1 MSECDIRGFGLTVQ
15 YTVTAVCGD
24 ARGARGASSRKR
36 SPSFLIVIGV
46 STQKGPASGVPVN
59 MRASS
64 SSLIFIGSAA
74 LIYVVAYMHGRAAGP
89 PNGAVHCSCSEQ
101 SRTLILSQSV
111 DSHALAECVLHH
123 LPTRGVMHGRL
134 SRCLGRSSWQPPG
147 RPSGTSSSS
156 SSWEGSATAQPV
168 DEDEFEEGT
177 TDEVASA
184 LAKSLDNV
192 VSEGEEA
199 AAVSDTRSDTLPAD
213 ERAAKMLAA
222 IQEHIVE
229 EEDAVEANEASVTP
243 PVAAATAAVAAA
255 TPDAPAAQQQAAP
268 APGVKHAEP
277 TDDVEVTTEVL
288 RSGARA
294 LATAQLGAPRRR
306 YRWLSVDYH
315 IATAQDVGHT
325 LKELGQTF
333 VEKSLSGAC
342 GRRKTCAQAH
352 ELAPLTKD
360 SAFTLCPQ
368 PHALRRAAFEA
379 LRGSE
384 MMQSTDSVVCSHPAA
399 LCEVWLPFNKSILL
413 IVTANLELAR
423 ENPMRWREWLQT
435 IVAMSK
441 APRAVL
447 AANNRYDQAYVEHF
461 TGVRPLYLPTLANYM
476 TARYL
481 PIPGQP
487 VLVARSHHELGR
499 QLLRDL
505 RKAAKGHPG
514 LHVSSIEEAYPGNA
528 AGGGY
533 EYTQLASHPAV
544 IVVPY
549 TKSTMTFFELYR
561 MGIPIFVPSLAL
573 LVRWEQQRHIMSERV
588 YWKQTPSPLL
598 KPSTP
603 DPNSLQDRAALEHW
617 LRLCDYYVY
626 PHVQY
631 FESADDLAAK
641 LASADFAAIAAK
653 MRRHS
658 DEMQPIMRAKWRSVM
673 RKLFH
678 NRPSGSWP
686 TPRSGGFDNAIKQ
699 RFGLDVSVEE
709 PDCARLSAPELGQWN

>member
-1 MSECDIRGFGLTVQ
+1 
-15 YTVTAVCGD
+15 
-24 ARGARGASSRKR
+24 
-36 SPSFLIVIGV
+36 
-46 STQKGPASGVPVN
+46 

-64 SSLIFIGSAA
+64 SVLFIGSAA
-74 LIYVVAYMHGRAAGP
+74 LIYIVAYMHGRSAGP
-89 PNGAVHCSCSEQ
+89 PTGAAHCSCSEQ
-101 SRTLILSQSV
+101 SRTLILRQSV

-147 RPSGTSSSS
+147 RPSGASSGG
-156 SSWEGSATAQPV
+156 SSWEGIATAQPV
-168 DEDEFEEGT
+168 DEDDFEESET
-177 TDEVASA
+177 TDEEASA
-184 LAKSLDNV
+184 LAKSLDNA

-199 AAVSDTRSDTLPAD
+199 AAVSDTGSDTMPAD

-222 IQEHIVE
+222 IQEHIE
-229 EEDAVEANEASVTP
+229 EEEEEAVEAN
-243 PVAAATAAVAAA
+243 
-255 TPDAPAAQQQAAP
+255 
-268 APGVKHAEP
+268 H
-277 TDDVEVTTEVL
+277 DV
-288 RSGARA
+288 RA
-294 LATAQLGAPRRR
+294 LATAATAESGGPRRR

-325 LKELGQTF
+325 LTELGQTF

-342 GRRKTCAQAH
+342 GRRQTCAQAR

-384 MMQSTDSVVCSHPAA
+384 MMLSTDSVVCSHPAA

-423 ENPMRWREWLQT
+423 ENPTRWREWLQT

-461 TGVRPLYLPTLANYM
+461 TGVRPLYLPTLANYI
-476 TARYL
+476 TARYR
-481 PIPGQP
+481 PVPGQP

-499 QLLRDL
+499 KLLRDL

-573 LVRWEQQRHIMSERV
+573 LVRWEQQSHIMSERI
-588 YWKQTPSPLL
+588 YWKRTPSPLL

-617 LRLCDYYVY
+617 LRLSDYYVY

-658 DEMQPIMRAKWRSVM
+658 AEMAPIMRAKWRTVM

-678 NRPSGSWP
+678 KLPSGSWP
-686 TPRSGGFDNAIKQ
+686 TPSSGGFDSAIKQ